1 MVLKTTSNRYV
12 FNRVYKE
19 YLTHKKNG
27 ISCSFCKYHKNE
39 NNTGK
44 WYGGFLIE
52 TNNDNKIR
60 YPNWKLVSKN
70 NKQWMNKPLKITEDY
85 GKYNK
90 TVYIDIKF

>member
-27 ISCSFCKYHKNE
+27 INCSFCKYHKNE

-44 WYGGFLIE
+44 WYGGYLIE
-52 TNNDNKIR
+52 TNNNKIR